1 MLYCQMDVAH
11 NDHQSL
17 SDPGSHR
24 RKCPRRP
31 CPEPETVNQRS
42 NLDTLYKGRTLILAV
57 PPKLL
62 IYEYLWWVYIY
73 SGFSLQLPRSLVSLC
88 AFWFLFPLWLSEQSR
103 CVWRTG
109 KASQEKPRT
118 DFSPARRSQVAVK
131 SCWCTLCKINL
142 REIWLPIPPY
152 LKCAIWIPTF
162 FFLCFID
169 STIPCLLD
177 SCPHFLQPRG
187 GSTELPRLAT
197 WITPE
202 NQMLMCHESFS
213 TWLNLHWTEAWSAY
227 LRLNVYNVARTGWIH
242 SFPGSPAWLF
252 EEPKN
257 EVPMPTLQSGERLGG
272 LRDPKICA
280 IHVGCVGRSQE
291 IQATLQISSQS
302 TAPWKLGNPARDWE
316 SHHGFFVKGS

>member
-1 MLYCQMDVAH
+1 MLCCRMDVAH

-31 CPEPETVNQRS
+31 CPEPETVNRRS

-73 SGFSLQLPRSLVSLC
+73 SGFSLRLPRSLVSLC
-88 AFWFLFPLWLSEQSR
+88 AFLFLFPLWLSEQSR

-118 DFSPARRSQVAVK
+118 DFSPARRSQVSVE

-142 REIWLPIPPY
+142 REIWLTIPPY
-152 LKCAIWIPTF
+152 LKCAIWMPTIF
-162 FFLCFID
+162 FFVLYWFYNSL
-169 STIPCLLD
+169 STWFLPPFSAASRWFHRAQTTCHLD
-177 SCPHFLQPRG
+177 YTG
-187 GSTELPRLAT
+187 G
-197 WITPE
+197 
-202 NQMLMCHESFS
+202 QMLMCHESRRGWICIEPRPGVFIS
-213 TWLNLHWTEAWSAY
+213 EQLSCWNRNSY
-227 LRLNVYNVARTGWIH
+227 KLNVYNVARTGWIH
-242 SFPGSPAWLF
+242 SYPGSPAWLF

-272 LRDPKICA
+272 LKGPKNLCYPCWPCWQVPKNSSNAPNQQSINCTLK
-280 IHVGCVGRSQE
+280 VGQPS
-291 IQATLQISSQS
+291 
-302 TAPWKLGNPARDWE
+302 
-316 SHHGFFVKGS
+316 

>member
-1 MLYCQMDVAH
+1 MLCCRMDVAH

-73 SGFSLQLPRSLVSLC
+73 SGFSLRLPRSLVSLC

-118 DFSPARRSQVAVK
+118 DFSPARRSQVSVE

-142 REIWLPIPPY
+142 REIWLTIPPY
-152 LKCAIWIPTF
+152 LKCAIWMPTI

-169 STIPCLLD
+169 STIPCLLG

-187 GSTELPRLAT
+187 GSIEPKRLAT

-202 NQMLMCHESFS
+202 GRCWCVTSHDVAEFALNQGLECLSQSSWVAEIAIRTNWMC
-213 TWLNLHWTEAWSAY
+213 TMWLGQGGYTPIL
-227 LRLNVYNVARTGWIH
+227 
-242 SFPGSPAWLF
+242 GSPAWLF

-272 LRDPKICA
+272 LKGPKNLCYPCWPCWQVPKNSSNAPNQQSINCTLK
-280 IHVGCVGRSQE
+280 VGQPS
-291 IQATLQISSQS
+291 
-302 TAPWKLGNPARDWE
+302 
-316 SHHGFFVKGS
+316 